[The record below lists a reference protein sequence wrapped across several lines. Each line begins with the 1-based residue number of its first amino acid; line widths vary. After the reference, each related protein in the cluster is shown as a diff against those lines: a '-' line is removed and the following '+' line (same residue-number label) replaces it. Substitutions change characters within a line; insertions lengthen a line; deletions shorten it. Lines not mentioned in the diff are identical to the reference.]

1 MRRTSPFTISSSNK
15 YSGFR
20 GSLWSLN
27 YFCGEEKIKS
37 DIFSAAH
44 CHEPLCSP
52 FFLFWCL
59 LFHIPFSTKSHCPL
73 AAFIIT
79 DSSLL
84 SFILRLFS
92 TSSFRSANMPHTAG
106 KPVSVMG
113 AKKENKTA
121 VVQSKDHFL
130 SVSLH
135 KLDYTWEKNS
145 NFLSTGHWSPYSM
158 KTDHI

>member
-20 GSLWSLN
+20 GSLWFLN

-59 LFHIPFSTKSHCPL
+59 YSTFLSQLSHTVPFL
-73 AAFIIT
+73 
-79 DSSLL
+79 LL
-84 SFILRLFS
+84 SSQIRHF
-92 TSSFRSANMPHTAG
+92 
-106 KPVSVMG
+106 
-113 AKKENKTA
+113 
-121 VVQSKDHFL
+121 FL
-130 SVSLH
+130 SFYGFSAH
-135 KLDYTWEKNS
+135 HQQICQHAPHSWKTCISNGCKKRKQNS
-145 NFLSTGHWSPYSM
+145 SCTKQRSVFVCQFTQA
-158 KTDHI
+158 